1 MAKRQQSHGHND
13 RLQTISTQSEL
24 KKGSIHTAFVETI
37 NTFDE
42 THGESMKVPQK
53 EPTKRKLAKRAD
65 IEQPIPCDTSTD
77 NEYIRP
83 YSNSSKRYRKD
94 GTS

>member
-24 KKGSIHTAFVETI
+24 KKGSIHAAFAETI

-53 EPTKRKLAKRAD
+53 EPTKRKRAKQAD
-65 IEQPIPCDTSTD
+65 IEQPITSHTSTD
-77 NEYIRP
+77 NVYARP
-83 YSNSSKRYRKD
+83 YLNNSKRSRRD
-94 GTS
+94 